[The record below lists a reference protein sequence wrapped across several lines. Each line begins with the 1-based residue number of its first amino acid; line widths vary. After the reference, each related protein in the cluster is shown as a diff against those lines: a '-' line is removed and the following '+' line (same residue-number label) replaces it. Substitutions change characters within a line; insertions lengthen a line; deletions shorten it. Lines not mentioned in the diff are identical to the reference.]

1 MRTNAEWKYW
11 GERDPL
17 WSVATTAGKDRG
29 GQTPWTAEEFL
40 TMGAADFGDVLRH
53 WQHYGL
59 RPARCVEIGCG
70 SGRMTKQLAVT
81 FRSVLALDVS
91 EHQIARAKEL
101 LGAGGGNVDFRLV
114 DAPVIP
120 APSASCDAM
129 FSCHVFQHLSGKEAV
144 AAYLREA
151 YRVLRSGGS
160 ACFHLPVPGAHITS
174 RQAALW
180 YWARNLYKRVKRA
193 LGIMS
198 IAEYHRYH
206 VRDVFTLLTAM
217 GFRDLE
223 LRIFA
228 MASNGDYHSYFFV
241 RKP

>member
-1 MRTNAEWKYW
+1 VRTNAEWRYW
-11 GERDPL
+11 GKRDPL
-17 WSVATTAGKDRG
+17 WSVATTQGKERG
-29 GQTPWTAEEFL
+29 GETPWTAEQFL
-40 TMGAADFGDVLRH
+40 SMGAADFADVLQH

-70 SGRMTKQLAVT
+70 SGRMTKQLAAA
-81 FRSVLALDVS
+81 FQSVLALDVS
-91 EHQIARAKEL
+91 EHQIARAQEL
-101 LGAGGGNVDFRLV
+101 LGTASGNVEFRLV

-120 APSASCDAM
+120 APDGSCDAM
-129 FSCHVFQHLSGKEAV
+129 FSCHVFQHLSGTAAV

-151 YRVLRSGGS
+151 YRVLRPGGS

-174 RQAALW
+174 PQSDVW

-193 LGIMS
+193 LGIMG
-198 IAEYHRYH
+198 IAEYHRYP
-206 VRDVFTLLTAM
+206 VRDVFALLSAL

-228 MASNGDYHSYFFV
+228 MSSNGDYHSYFLA

>member
-1 MRTNAEWKYW
+1 
-11 GERDPL
+11 
-17 WSVATTAGKDRG
+17 VATTEGKDRG

-101 LGAGGGNVDFRLV
+101 LGAGAGNVDFRLV

-151 YRVLRSGGS
+151 YRVLRAGGS

-174 RQAALW
+174 RQGALW

-206 VRDVFTLLTAM
+206 ARDVFTWLTAI
-217 GFRDLE
+217 GFRDVE